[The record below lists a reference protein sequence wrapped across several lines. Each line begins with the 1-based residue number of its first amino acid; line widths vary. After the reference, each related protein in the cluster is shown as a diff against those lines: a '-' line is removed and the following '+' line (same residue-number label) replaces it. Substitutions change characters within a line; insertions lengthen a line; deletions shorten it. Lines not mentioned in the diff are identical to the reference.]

1 MSEILKFVG
10 FSIDSQKFALPM
22 VFVNRV
28 IHVVEIS
35 PLPQTPAFIQGIIN
49 FHGDIIPV
57 INMRSLFGLQQ
68 RDIELTD
75 KLLIAD
81 IPSGKFAF
89 LVDSTQGILEIEKN
103 EILKTKTINYGD
115 KFFHGIIKQQDGMIL
130 INDVEK
136 FLSKDELLKLE
147 LAIKKNKEPEILN

>member
-10 FSIDSQKFALPM
+10 FSIDRQKFALPL

-28 IHVVEIS
+28 IHVVEIC
-35 PLPQTPAFIQGIIN
+35 PLPKTPAFIQGIIN

-68 RDIELTD
+68 REIELTD
-75 KLLIAD
+75 KLIVAD

-89 LVDSTQGILEIEKN
+89 LVDSTQGVLEIN
-103 EILKTKTINYGD
+103 ENKIIQTKAINYGD
-115 KFFHGIIKQQDGMIL
+115 KFIQGVIKNDDGMML

-136 FLSKDELLKLE
+136 FISKDELLQLE
-147 LAIKKNKEPEILN
+147 LAINKNK